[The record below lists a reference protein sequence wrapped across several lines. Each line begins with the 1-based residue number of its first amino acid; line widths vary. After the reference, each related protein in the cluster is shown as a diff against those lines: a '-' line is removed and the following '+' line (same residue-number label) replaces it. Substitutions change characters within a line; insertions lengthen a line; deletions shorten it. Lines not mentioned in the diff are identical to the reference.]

1 MLAGFETVK
10 KPNETAKKK
19 PKTQNVE
26 TEQRENKQKRQ
37 KSRQPAISIAVAD
50 FER

>member
-19 PKTQNVE
+19 QKPKMWKLSNE
-26 TEQRENKQKRQ
+26 KINKNGKKVGNR
-37 KSRQPAISIAVAD
+37 R
-50 FER
+50 